1 MDNYNIEVLGDDVK
15 FIDADGLVVGRLASK
30 VAKQILDG
38 EEVMIV
44 NAEKAIITGS
54 KHAIMNEYK
63 GKRKLTHARKGP
75 HFPRMPDRILKR
87 TVRGMIPY
95 QTPRGRKAYKNLK
108 VYIGTPKE
116 VASKKFESVPES
128 KKIPAKFMTLGEI
141 SKSLGAKF

>member
-1 MDNYNIEVLGDDVK
+1 VK
-15 FIDADGLVVGRLASK
+15 IIDADGLVVGRLASK
-30 VAKQILDG
+30 VAKQLLDG
-38 EEVMIV
+38 EEVTIV

-54 KHAIMNEYK
+54 KRAIIAEYK
-63 GKRKLTHARKGP
+63 DKRRLTHARKGP

-108 VYIGTPKE
+108 VYIGIPKE
-116 VASKKFESVPES
+116 VSSKKFDSLIE
-128 KKIPAKFMTLGEI
+128 KKIPARYMTLGDI